1 MFVTIAWLLLMQPP
15 ASPELMD
22 DPRVLSFCRVLARN
36 AIAVR
41 DREHGAFVVR
51 SAEGILYFVAWPPSG
66 EKDVLR
72 WHGRFPDGT
81 IAILHT
87 HAAWQPDAS
96 KVDRRTA
103 LGKRIPVYVITP
115 FQISRTDGGPSEVVR
130 KGEWLTATAT
140 HHQQ

>member
-1 MFVTIAWLLLMQPP
+1 MPATMLWILLAVL
-15 ASPELMD
+15 PERDLVH

-51 SAEGILYFVAWPPSG
+51 NEDGIVYFVAWPPSG
-66 EKDVLR
+66 ERDMLR

-87 HAAWQPDAS
+87 HAAWVPAAS
-96 KVDRRTA
+96 KIDRITA
-103 LGKRIPVYVITP
+103 RATRIPVYVITP
-115 FQISRTDGGPSEVVR
+115 SKITKTTGGESDVVLE
-130 KGEWLTATAT
+130 GEWLTASVRPLR
-140 HHQQ
+140 